1 MSGRGSVA
9 TKGYIDTKEYDTVE
23 LVYDAKVLKGTSKQ
37 YHSLPDYSHSAE
49 AIYIKYE
56 EDGSFREMRFYN
68 AKHEAVIEIAYHPE
82 PKLSP
87 SGKDRK
93 TPILH
98 YHLLT
103 PSLNFKRDDPVL
115 LKKDSLYYK
124 MAEKYLR
131 RFGL

>member
-1 MSGRGSVA
+1 MKSLVK
-9 TKGYIDTKEYDTVE
+9 KG
-23 LVYDAKVLKGTSKQ
+23 
-37 YHSLPDYSHSAE
+37 
-49 AIYIKYE
+49 E

-68 AKHEAVIEIAYHPE
+68 ANHEAVIEIAYHPE

-87 SGKDRK
+87 SGKDRQ

-103 PSLNFKRDDPVL
+103 PSLNFKRNDPVL

-124 MAEKYLR
+124 MAKKYLT